1 MIPLR
6 QMLDQH
12 VPNEPSLSNPSFLSP
27 VFSLNVFRGMT
38 RAADFDGY
46 KKK

>member
-1 MIPLR
+1 MIQLR

-12 VPNEPSLSNPSFLSP
+12 VPNELCLSNPSFLSP

-38 RAADFDGY
+38 RSADFHGY